1 MGTGLSPFAILE
13 TNEGGTLRWSAKR
26 MVRPRSSESHDLSFM
41 DGIVFPCGDCLSIPT
56 GEFKIPS
63 KKSPIAVMQP
73 VEDTRRERLKR
84 LAQQEGGL
92 ANLCAKLSLSR
103 KETSGLSRILNANIR
118 HERGG
123 VPYVMG
129 SQMAR
134 DIEQKLGLQN
144 GFMDTPLSY
153 AELHNEEDPR
163 ALVMSLMEA
172 LPASEWSTVVRLVD
186 ALAQPDPKVANGQ

>member
-1 MGTGLSPFAILE
+1 
-13 TNEGGTLRWSAKR
+13 
-26 MVRPRSSESHDLSFM
+26 
-41 DGIVFPCGDCLSIPT
+41 
-56 GEFKIPS
+56 
-63 KKSPIAVMQP
+63 MQP

-84 LAQQEGGL
+84 LVQQEGGL

-134 DIEQKLGLQN
+134 DIDQAPV
-144 GFMDTPLSY
+144 F
-153 AELHNEEDPR
+153 
-163 ALVMSLMEA
+163 
-172 LPASEWSTVVRLVD
+172 
-186 ALAQPDPKVANGQ
+186 LAKSSWETGYVGERFPKIAFTRTKERG

>member
-1 MGTGLSPFAILE
+1 M
-13 TNEGGTLRWSAKR
+13 R
-26 MVRPRSSESHDLSFM
+26 
-41 DGIVFPCGDCLSIPT
+41 GIVFPAGDCLSMPA
-56 GEFKIPS
+56 GEFKFPR
-63 KKSPIAVMQP
+63 KKRQINRMQP

-134 DIEQKLGLQN
+134 DIEQKLDLPT

-172 LPASEWSTVVRLVD
+172 MPSSEWATVVRLVD
-186 ALAQPDPKVANGQ
+186 AIAQPDPKAANGE

>member
-1 MGTGLSPFAILE
+1 MS
-13 TNEGGTLRWSAKR
+13 
-26 MVRPRSSESHDLSFM
+26 M
-41 DGIVFPCGDCLSIPT
+41 PCGEFTFSHKNRSI
-56 GEFKIPS
+56 GS
-63 KKSPIAVMQP
+63 MQP
-73 VEDTRRERLKR
+73 VEDTRRERLR
-84 LAQQEGGL
+84 LLAQKEGGL

-103 KETSGLSRILNANIR
+103 KETSGLSRILNANVR

-134 DIEQKLGLQN
+134 DIEQKLGLLN
-144 GFMDTPLSY
+144 GLMDTPLSY

-172 LPASEWSTVVRLVD
+172 MPSSEWATVVRLVD
-186 ALAQPDPKVANGQ
+186 ALAQPAAKVANGE

>member
-1 MGTGLSPFAILE
+1 
-13 TNEGGTLRWSAKR
+13 
-26 MVRPRSSESHDLSFM
+26 MVP
-41 DGIVFPCGDCLSIPT
+41 IVFPLGDCLSMPD
-56 GEFKIPS
+56 GEFNFS
-63 KKSPIAVMQP
+63 DKKSPIAGMQP

-134 DIEQKLGLQN
+134 DMEKKLGLPN
-144 GFMDTPLSY
+144 GLMDTPLSY
-153 AELHNEEDPR
+153 AEIHNEEDPR

-172 LPASEWSTVVRLVD
+172 MPSAEWATVVRLVD
-186 ALAQPDPKVANGQ
+186 ALAQPTPKTANGQ